1 MGISYL
7 KNHVH
12 LLLFVAIVCVCSALP
27 QNLVAKLTV
36 TKAKI
41 STTMTKSLRP
51 PTKPLDKL
59 YCLGYKTLITTD
71 AQGRTQV
78 FVNDD
83 GGDFSRDEK
92 YLVAEKEDGSS
103 IDWDRIEIYAGGN
116 SESVESMHVKM
127 DGGNVN
133 SIYMSGGSCTNSIL
147 EITGGRVSVISVQNT
162 NAQDIKLYLSNMRY
176 TGSSQ
181 VGLGTSADRTT
192 VFINPDCEFYALT
205 SRLADEDIQK
215 SKGAFVP
222 SLENPNAIHVYGA
235 ASVPAG
241 AHVVCD
247 SIVDKGMT
255 SLKIGIGASVEVK
268 KCNGWKSTISKPGG
282 VAVTPHNEIKY
293 IKRPAS
299 CLYSE
304 QTVIYCDLCGKSE
317 TSVTQSALGHNNVD
331 DPAIPATCYHPG
343 LSAGKHCSRCGKS
356 TSRTTIPQLT
366 HEYGSTV
373 SRQIS
378 CAQPKLGYKPIGGA
392 TVEYKTCKNCRQIVY
407 ITDVTATHD
416 MVTTDEMY
424 GMSGTF
430 VITINGQTQRTA
442 YKDFAAFA
450 KRLEHDADCTH
461 DGLKFKICKQCQYI
475 QTEVTPAL
483 GHTKTYHRGKSATCV
498 LPGNKSYYSCDRC
511 GILYE
516 STPLSTYSDE
526 SDVYIAPK
534 GHKYGVPDS
543 YIANDFTK
551 VSNQTCDMPAIYH
564 QSCANCGKINEN
576 LIFYGEAALCHNY
589 GIKSIDYTDP
599 EYADEGI
606 LTIMCTNNGC
616 GKLWPS
622 FQYSMAGKV
631 GATEAEG
638 YWFKNELVETTV
650 LPTCV
655 PGWGEYHLTLNF
667 HGQRMETDL
676 ENIVPACGYIHD
688 YDDDGVCRHQHNKMV
703 YLPGGDIKKTFGG
716 DIEYS
721 INKVNGVELGYSED
735 TTTYST
741 LGYIAVPVQKNAV
754 SEYTKKNPTTYV
766 GTAIN
771 DPETGR
777 PMTFTDYQVTNV
789 ATQQEFLNAVAA
801 QTGDFYAAYYGDL
814 VFDIADETARLA
826 LDKLNSENMLGD
838 LYVPESK
845 QSNVCLNDQSN
856 LTNTEN
862 ISVPNLGYV
871 RNFTKAGVWE
881 SLYVPMSFDV
891 SANSDMCEF
900 ADIYSFGQ
908 LFDSNG
914 NGRIDSDDDVWLI
927 VDLMTA
933 GLTAGNY
940 PYLIRA
946 KEAGKLELKA
956 HSGILY
962 AAKNTQN
969 SCSTAG
975 ATYTFC
981 GTNVNAD
988 LSSANTNFMM
998 DPNGNL
1004 NVTANQ
1010 TITPQRWHV
1019 QVTGS
1024 SNSAE
1029 LRQAMANGIRVMVMG
1044 EDISEETAI
1053 RLLQGETVEVNLDG
1067 QHYTLDGRK
1076 ATNTPSGIQVVNG
1089 HKIISK

>member
-1 MGISYL
+1 MYNFRRL
-7 KNHVH
+7 RV
-12 LLLFVAIVCVCSALP
+12 LLLIGVILCGIWETPQKAL
-27 QNLVAKLTV
+27 AKVSVTKTV
-36 TKAKI
+36 TTI
-41 STTMTKSLRP
+41 SKKSLNASVSYR
-51 PTKPLDKL
+51 TTYDLYSMGNPLWISADAE
-59 YCLGYKTLITTD
+59 GKTH
-71 AQGRTQV
+71 V
-78 FVNDD
+78 FVNEH
-83 GGDFSRDEK
+83 GSDFCNCEECEAILPEEYPITWNNVNVHAIINPDK
-92 YLVAEKEDGSS
+92 TDLIK
-103 IDWDRIEIYAGGN
+103 
-116 SESVESMHVKM
+116 VKM
-127 DGGNVN
+127 DGGSVQ
-133 SIYMSGGSCTNSIL
+133 SLIL
-147 EITGGRVSVISVQNT
+147 SQAIELEPRNFNLQITGGTLSGLRMPNEGVYDVYISN
-162 NAQDIKLYLSNMRY
+162 LRY
-176 TGSSQ
+176 TGAQIHTGMNESST
-181 VGLGTSADRTT
+181 L
-192 VFINPDCEFYALT
+192 FINNDCEFYAGSAVLSET
-205 SRLADEDIQK
+205 ELETLR
-215 SKGAFVP
+215 GAFVP
-222 SLENPNAIHVYGA
+222 NIENPNEMFAYGNA
-235 ASVPAG
+235 YVPAG
-241 AHVVCD
+241 MNVKCDHV
-247 SIVDKGMT
+247 VDKGMNSLTVAT
-255 SLKIGIGASVEVK
+255 SASVTINKCDGWQSAKSIPARVNVQAHNQISYVK
-268 KCNGWKSTISKPGG
+268 Q
-282 VAVTPHNEIKY
+282 
-293 IKRPAS
+293 PAS

-317 TSVTQSALGHNNVD
+317 ISVTQSALGHNYVD

-378 CAQPKLGYKPIGGA
+378 CAQPKFGSKPIVGGA
-392 TVEYKTCKNCRQIVY
+392 TVEYKVCKNCRQIVY

-424 GMSGTF
+424 GLSGGF
-430 VITINGQTQRTA
+430 AITINGQTQKTT
-442 YKDFAAFA
+442 YKEFAILA

-483 GHTKTYHRGKSATCV
+483 GHTKTYHKGKSATCV
-498 LPGNKSYYSCDRC
+498 FPGNKSYYSCDRC

-534 GHKYGVPDS
+534 GHKYGVPES
-543 YIANDFTK
+543 YIKNDFTK

-564 QSCANCGKINEN
+564 QTCANCGKINEN
-576 LIFYGEAALCHNY
+576 LIFYGEAALGHQY
-589 GIKSIDYTDP
+589 HIKSIDYKDP
-599 EYADEGI
+599 TYPDEGY
-606 LTIMCTNNGC
+606 LTVECTNASC
-616 GKLWPS
+616 HRTWPGLLYMIS
-622 FQYSMAGKV
+622 DKV
-631 GATEAEG
+631 GTPKEDGTYTG
-638 YWFKNELVETTV
+638 YWTKTQLIETTQM
-650 LPTCV
+650 PTCQ
-655 PGWGEYHLTLNF
+655 PGWGKYRLTLNF
-667 HGQRMETDL
+667 HGTKMTEEY
-676 ENIVPACGYIHD
+676 ENYVTPMGYVHN
-688 YDDDGVCRHQHNKMV
+688 YDDNGVCHEHHYEWDRDEDGTIVKYFAGEIQNKN
-703 YLPGGDIKKTFGG
+703 FG
-716 DIEYS
+716 
-721 INKVNGVELGYSED
+721 NATQGVFEFHDDE
-735 TTTYST
+735 TVYST
-741 LGYIAVPVQKNAV
+741 QGYIAVPYQAPCMYDDGK
-754 SEYTKKNPTTYV
+754 TPIT
-766 GTAIN
+766 
-771 DPETGR
+771 DPEDGSR
-777 PMTFTDYQVTNV
+777 MYYTDYQVTNV

-814 VFDIADETARLA
+814 VFDIADETAHLA

-862 ISVPNLGYV
+862 IYTPNLKYV
-871 RNFTKAGVWE
+871 RTFAQAGVWE

-891 SANSDMCEF
+891 SANSDICEF

-908 LFDSNG
+908 LFDTNG
-914 NGRIDSDDDVWLI
+914 NGRIDGGDDVWLI
-927 VDLMTA
+927 VDMMTS

-946 KEAGKLELKA
+946 KEAGTVELEA
-956 HSGILY
+956 YDGVLY
-962 AAKNTQN
+962 AANNTKN
-969 SCSTAG
+969 SCSTGG

-1029 LRQAMANGIRVMVMG
+1029 LRQAMASGIRVMVMG
-1044 EDISEETAI
+1044 EDISQETAI

>member
-1 MGISYL
+1 MGIGYL

-12 LLLFVAIVCVCSALP
+12 LLLFMAVVCICLALP
-27 QNLVAKLTV
+27 QSLVAKLTV
-36 TKAKI
+36 TKARI
-41 STTMTKSLRP
+41 STTLTKSNRP

-92 YLVAEKEDGSS
+92 HLVAEKEDGSP

-181 VGLGTSADRTT
+181 VKLGTSADRTT

-235 ASVPAG
+235 ASVPVG

-255 SLKIGIGASVEVK
+255 SLKIGIGASVEIK
-268 KCNGWKSTISKPGG
+268 KCNGWKSTMSKPSG
-282 VAVTPHNEIKY
+282 VSVLDHNRITY
-293 IKRPAS
+293 IKQN
-299 CLYSE
+299 
-304 QTVIYCDLCGKSE
+304 QTCTKPELTRTYCDLCGEYDFTIQTKAAAGHQE
-317 TSVTQSALGHNNVD
+317 VTDARI
-331 DPAIPATCYHPG
+331 AATCTSPG
-343 LSAGKHCSRCGKS
+343 LSAGKHCEVCGEEIVARETINAAGHTISNRATIIVDFDKETYTSGTKWISGLTAQMRKLSKCYTGQVLFMGQCDKCGLLISSQEGNHETVVLSRPSNKTEMAIWDRILESNCTRDVTLPGECKDCGLSVAVYYPKKS
-356 TSRTTIPQLT
+356 HQLT
-366 HEYGSTV
+366 SCSAVASTCTEAG
-373 SRQIS
+373 RQSYLKCSS
-378 CAQPKLGYKPIGGA
+378 CGYKFKNDGSGVRFTDMSA
-392 TVEYKTCKNCRQIVY
+392 VE
-407 ITDVTATHD
+407 
-416 MVTTDEMY
+416 
-424 GMSGTF
+424 
-430 VITINGQTQRTA
+430 
-442 YKDFAAFA
+442 
-450 KRLEHDADCTH
+450 
-461 DGLKFKICKQCQYI
+461 
-475 QTEVTPAL
+475 
-483 GHTKTYHRGKSATCV
+483 
-498 LPGNKSYYSCDRC
+498 
-511 GILYE
+511 
-516 STPLSTYSDE
+516 
-526 SDVYIAPK
+526 IAPK
-534 GHKYGVPDS
+534 GHKYGVAAS
-543 YIANDFTK
+543 YVKSSQTK
-551 VSNQTCDMPAIYH
+551 VSDRTCDSPAIYH
-564 QSCANCGKINEN
+564 QSCANCGIINEN
-576 LIFYGEAALCHNY
+576 LIFYGEAALGHNY

-606 LTIMCTNNGC
+606 LTIMCTNKGC

-631 GATEAEG
+631 GAMEAEG

-667 HGQRMETDL
+667 HGQRIETDL

-703 YLPGGDIKKTFGG
+703 HLPGGDIKKTFGG

-721 INKVNGVELGYSED
+721 INKVNGVELGYVED
-735 TTTYST
+735 DSVYST
-741 LGYIAVPVQKNAV
+741 KGYIAVPVQKNAV

-771 DPETGR
+771 DPETGQ

-789 ATQQEFLNAVAA
+789 ENQTEFLNTVAA
-801 QTGDFYAAYYGDL
+801 QTGKFYAAFYGDL
-814 VFDIADETARLA
+814 VFDIADETTRLA
-826 LDKLNSENMLGD
+826 MEKLNSVDMLGD
-838 LYVPESK
+838 LYIPEGK
-845 QSNVCLNDQSN
+845 QRSVSLNDQSN
-856 LTNTEN
+856 ITNTETFYA
-862 ISVPNLGYV
+862 PNLKYV
-871 RNFTKAGVWE
+871 RTFAQAGVWE
-881 SLYVPMSFDV
+881 SLYVPMNFDV
-891 SANSDMCEF
+891 RINSSVCEF

-927 VDLMTA
+927 VDMMTS

-946 KEAGKLELKA
+946 KEAGTVELEA
-956 HSGILY
+956 YDGVLY
-962 AAKNTQN
+962 AAKNTRN
-969 SCSTAG
+969 TCSTAG

-981 GTNVNAD
+981 GTHVNAN
-988 LSSANTNFMM
+988 LSGSNTNFMM
-998 DPNGNL
+998 DAQGKL
-1004 NVTANQ
+1004 SVTSNQ
-1010 TITPQRWHV
+1010 TITPQRWYV
-1019 QVTGS
+1019 QVAGK

-1029 LRQAMANGIRVMVMG
+1029 YRQAMASGIRVMVVG
-1044 EDISEETAI
+1044 EDISQETAI